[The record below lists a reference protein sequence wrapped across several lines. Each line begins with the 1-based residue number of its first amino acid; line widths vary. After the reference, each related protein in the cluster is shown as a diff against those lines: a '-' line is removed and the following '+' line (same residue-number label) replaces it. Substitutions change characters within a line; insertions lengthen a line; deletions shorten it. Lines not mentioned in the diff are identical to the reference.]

1 MFLNQHE
8 MGKFPSGCRLLR
20 ELRATSLAGIQGE
33 RVWETKTGG
42 LKCHCRKQE
51 LEENAAGVSGD
62 GNVPVQLKMTAQNE
76 ARQPCWRLCSSNWE
90 LLGVDEEKAE

>member
-1 MFLNQHE
+1 
-8 MGKFPSGCRLLR
+8 MGD
-20 ELRATSLAGIQGE
+20 
-33 RVWETKTGG
+33 KTGG

-90 LLGVDEEKAE
+90 LLGVDEKKAA